1 MKVRMWAT
9 ALAAFSLTL
18 STIGCSDSSSEAEGY
33 QGRGS
38 QSVEWNEGDDPNILD
53 FGQNFEYRF
62 DELPVQGETT
72 IPPWAGSYWPTY
84 LDSINDR
91 WDKSSPDTL
100 SPAKKYETAFG
111 KTGIEDA
118 VSLEYGVDSMK
129 HRTPCTDD
137 SVCNAATGSMP

>member
-18 STIGCSDSSSEAEGY
+18 STIGCSDSSSEAKGY

-84 LDSINDR
+84 LDSINDGP
-91 WDKSSPDTL
+91 KGM
-100 SPAKKYETAFG
+100 TA
-111 KTGIEDA
+111 
-118 VSLEYGVDSMK
+118 
-129 HRTPCTDD
+129 RR
-137 SVCNAATGSMP
+137 

>member
-1 MKVRMWAT
+1 MMH
-9 ALAAFSLTL
+9 LQ
-18 STIGCSDSSSEAEGY
+18 AEGY

-91 WDKSSPDTL
+91 WDKSSDDT
-100 SPAKKYETAFG
+100 SRRQK
-111 KTGIEDA
+111 I
-118 VSLEYGVDSMK
+118 
-129 HRTPCTDD
+129 
-137 SVCNAATGSMP
+137 